1 VLMQLWME
9 YWEVFH
15 MSMNPILVAVMI
27 SWRLS
32 YLNVFLLML
41 KPNHSLLL
49 VFFFSIHSN
58 AICKCTN
65 CFWVLIFYYYWNI
78 WFANSWISDCG
89 SGIGRVTKN
98 LLIRHFNEVS

>member
-15 MSMNPILVAVMI
+15 MSMNLILVAVMI

-49 VFFFSIHSN
+49 VFFFFHSFKCNMQMYKLFFSIN
-58 AICKCTN
+58 FLLLLEYLICKFLN
-65 CFWVLIFYYYWNI
+65 FRLWFWHW
-78 WFANSWISDCG
+78 
-89 SGIGRVTKN
+89 
-98 LLIRHFNEVS
+98 